1 MTKDEANYLIEKV
14 LTLYIEKVKQYY
26 NQPRYTE
33 QITPHTMLG
42 QLWRV
47 LDQVKADVLILGNN
61 SVESEIT
68 QNKTV

>member
-1 MTKDEANYLIEKV
+1 MTKDEISYLTEKV
-14 LTLYIEKVKQYY
+14 LTLYIDKVKQYY
-26 NQPRYTE
+26 DQPKYTE

-47 LDQVKADVLILGNN
+47 LDQVKTDVLTLENN
-61 SVESEIT
+61 IIESEIT